1 MSNRAIGLGLSLTF
15 HAALVAG
22 IVSWNR
28 TDAPISQRQGG
39 QAMKLSVS
47 MFEPATPEESEAE
60 VLDAQPEPQ
69 EIVALNT
76 QRSTPAP
83 VAMPEPKVEIAP
95 KPKPKMTATKPT
107 VKPSIKP
114 DVQTQIDKASPA
126 SASNQRAGSGQA
138 SNNQEGL
145 EDAYKKTIHQAILKQ
160 RKYPRQAKRRRA
172 EGIVVVFFKLE
183 RDGTVSALR
192 VLESSG
198 IKLLDKAALDAVRKV
213 GAFIPFP
220 EDVDRETWQFEFPV
234 TFSLG

>member
-76 QRSTPAP
+76 QSATPAP
-83 VAMPEPKVEIAP
+83 VAVPEPKVEIAP
-95 KPKPKMTATKPT
+95 KPKEPPAKPT

-114 DVQTQIDKASPA
+114 DVQSQTDKASPA
-126 SASNQRAGSGQA
+126 STSNQRAGNGQA
-138 SNNQEGL
+138 SDNQKGL
-145 EDAYKKTIHQAILKQ
+145 EDAYKKAIHQAILEQ

-172 EGIVVVFFKLE
+172 EGIVVVFFELE

-192 VLESSG
+192 ILESSG

-213 GAFIPFP
+213 GAFTPFP